1 VIFSVSI
8 KSSQGEFIK
17 SFNLSPFL
25 PTKASHSHFES
36 KPLQLVINLIENW
49 VLRIIIMLINTILF
63 MYGTVYIGI
72 DDYYYDNESQQK
84 VINKCKIL
92 KSKIINLLSRD

>member
-1 VIFSVSI
+1 MIFSVSI

-36 KPLQLVINLIENW
+36 KPLQLGKPLAVIPEVQRLE
-49 VLRIIIMLINTILF
+49 LDKLIN
-63 MYGTVYIGI
+63 
-72 DDYYYDNESQQK
+72 ESLHKTTLLGK
-84 VINKCKIL
+84 VREFFKL
-92 KSKIINLLSRD
+92 KLVSNHI